1 MSIWSARIMSIGKHG
16 IANMIGLSQEHRSIV
31 RARRRNGSMRLTRPN
46 PRIVNART
54 TWWPVRPEDRWSFG
68 CFWRTRRV
76 WWCSSFF
83 WRCCTEWSDFFYSV
97 FTSYSYRL
105 AVVLFNSSN
114 MTRFVEPLT
123 SLCLYGVCVLICRCQ
138 GQCNH
143 SPTSRHHW
151 RATWVRQHQRLVVEE
166 VLSIVVEQT

>member
-1 MSIWSARIMSIGKHG
+1 MYVHDHQTENTLLKSGADKRVKHQDAYMLNSNKYAEQQCQKHQQESTIITVQMSIWSARIMSIDNHG
-16 IANMIGLSQEHRSIV
+16 IANMIGLSQEQRSIV

-83 WRCCTEWSDFFYSV
+83 WRRCTKWFDFFYSV

-105 AVVLFNSSN
+105 AVVL
-114 MTRFVEPLT
+114 L
-123 SLCLYGVCVLICRCQ
+123 
-138 GQCNH
+138 
-143 SPTSRHHW
+143 
-151 RATWVRQHQRLVVEE
+151 
-166 VLSIVVEQT
+166 